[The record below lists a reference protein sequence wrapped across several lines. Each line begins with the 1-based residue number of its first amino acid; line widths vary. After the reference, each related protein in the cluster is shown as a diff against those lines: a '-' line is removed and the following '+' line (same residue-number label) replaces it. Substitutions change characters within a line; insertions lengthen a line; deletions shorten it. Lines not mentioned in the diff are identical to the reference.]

1 MPKALMTLGA
11 LSVATGIPAPT
22 LRTWTNRGW
31 LQCANVTSAGTRLYT
46 DSAKEKAVELRAS
59 RTRNGRRAD

>member
-1 MPKALMTLGA
+1 MPKSLMTVGA

-31 LQCANVTSAGTRLYT
+31 LECASLTSAGTRLYT
-46 DSAKEKAVELRAS
+46 ESAKTKALELRAVRS
-59 RTRNGRRAD
+59 RRVPI